1 MILDEIAE
9 YTNERVRALKAQKS
23 LYAVRDEAEGRPQGK
38 DFRAAL
44 AAPGLSVIAELK
56 KASPSKGVI
65 APDFTDIYLRKA
77 AEYEAGGA
85 AAISCLTE
93 PQFFQGSDAYL
104 QAVRQ
109 RVVLP
114 LLRKDFTLD
123 EYQIYEAKCIGADAV
138 LLSGSL
144 LSAAQLGEYLA
155 QAQELGLSALVE
167 AHTAG
172 EVQQALAAGAEII
185 GVNNRNLGTFHTDVN
200 NSFKLVDKMRGFS
213 PLLVS
218 ESGISETD
226 TVRRLRGAGFRGFL
240 IGETFMKTERPGDTL
255 ADFIGGLACS
265 SKYAECETPGTSKK
279 SPP

>member
-9 YTNERVRALKAQKS
+9 YTKERVRALKAHKS

-65 APDFTDIYLRKA
+65 APNFTDSYLRKA

-93 PQFFQGSDAYL
+93 PKFFQGSDAYL

-109 RVVLP
+109 RVELP

-138 LLSGSL
+138 LLICSL

-155 QAQELGLSALVE
+155 QVQELGLSALVE

-172 EVQQALAAGAEII
+172 EVQMALAAGAEII
-185 GVNNRNLGTFHTDVN
+185 GVNNRNLKD
-200 NSFKLVDKMRGFS
+200 FS
-213 PLLVS
+213 
-218 ESGISETD
+218 
-226 TVRRLRGAGFRGFL
+226 
-240 IGETFMKTERPGDTL
+240 
-255 ADFIGGLACS
+255 
-265 SKYAECETPGTSKK
+265 
-279 SPP
+279 

>member
-9 YTNERVRALKAQKS
+9 YTKERVRALKAHKS

-109 RVVLP
+109 RVELP

-138 LLSGSL
+138 LLICSL

-226 TVRRLRGAGFRGFL
+226 TVRRLREAGFRGFL

-255 ADFIGGLACS
+255 ADFIGGLA
-265 SKYAECETPGTSKK
+265 
-279 SPP
+279 

>member
-9 YTNERVRALKAQKS
+9 YTKERVRALKAHKS

-109 RVVLP
+109 RVELP

-138 LLSGSL
+138 LLICSL

-218 ESGISETD
+218 ERGISETD
-226 TVRRLRGAGFRGFL
+226 TVRQLREAGFRGFL

-255 ADFIGGLACS
+255 ADFIGGLA
-265 SKYAECETPGTSKK
+265 
-279 SPP
+279 

>member
-9 YTNERVRALKAQKS
+9 YTKERVRALKAHKS

-38 DFRAAL
+38 NFRAAL

-56 KASPSKGVI
+56 KASPSKGII

-109 RVVLP
+109 RVELP
-114 LLRKDFTLD
+114 ILRKDFTLD

-138 LLSGSL
+138 LLICSL
-144 LSAAQLGEYLA
+144 MSAAQLGEYLA

-167 AHTAG
+167 AHTAD

-185 GVNNRNLGTFHTDVN
+185 GVNNRNLKDFTVDLGNAARLREGAPDGTVFVA
-200 NSFKLVDKMRGFS
+200 
-213 PLLVS
+213 
-218 ESGISETD
+218 ESGVSSPAD
-226 TVRRLRGAGFRGFL
+226 AAALRKTGADAVL
-240 IGETFMKTERPGDTL
+240 VGEYLMRA
-255 ADFIGGLACS
+255 AD
-265 SKYAECETPGTSKK
+265 KK
-279 SPP
+279 QALDALREATK